1 MKFFILVGVSCLS
14 GYVKNPY
21 TDTCIRLVEEKVTWS
36 VAKAACESTGE
47 YLAVFD
53 TEEAA
58 RWIVNFMKD
67 RHNPDGKPLKQKLT
81 KRSAC
86 CSLRPQNNQIIGLF
100 NFAKKTCA

>member
-1 MKFFILVGVSCLS
+1 MSCLC

-36 VAKAACESTGE
+36 VAKAACESSGE
-47 YLAVFD
+47 HLAVFD

-67 RHNPDGKPLKQKLT
+67 RHNPDGKPVKQKPT
-81 KRSAC
+81 KCSAC
-86 CSLRPQNNQIIGLF
+86 RSLRPQNNHIIRLLYFEKKNLFLKSGLE
-100 NFAKKTCA
+100 TL